1 MENMEEN
8 NIPKLIQ
15 KMGGFDTTNV
25 DSEFNLDRMVQM
37 QDEAA
42 ARDMLHGKTR
52 RHQYGGILG
61 SLWLDEGEPAEFNKS
76 LP

>member
-1 MENMEEN
+1 MEKMGEN
-8 NIPKLIQ
+8 DIPKLIQ
-15 KMGGFDTTNV
+15 KMGGFDTTNM

-42 ARDMLHGKTR
+42 TRGVRHGKTC

-61 SLWLDEGEPAEFNKS
+61 PLW
-76 LP
+76 